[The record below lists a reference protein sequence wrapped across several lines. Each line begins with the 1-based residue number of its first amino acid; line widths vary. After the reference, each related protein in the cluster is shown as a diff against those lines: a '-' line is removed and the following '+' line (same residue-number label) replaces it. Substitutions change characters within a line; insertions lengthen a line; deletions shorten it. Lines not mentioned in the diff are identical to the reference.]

1 MSLAKGIGA
10 MKDAQKRIQASMQSS
25 GGRYVGI
32 GDQESFLFRFMIDE
46 DGITNGYFHRVP
58 MEQNDRSWT
67 QDVPCLGDGCP
78 YCASDDSKISKRS
91 YKFLTWI
98 WVYYRLH
105 TKADEEGKWEP
116 VEKDDGTF
124 YKESLEKPMILKQGY
139 YFSRLL
145 TAIYAKYGTLI
156 DRDYECIRNGTGLD
170 TSYSLF
176 PEDKRPMSKKVK
188 AATKELEDIDGII
201 EGSNQNLT
209 PASKPREKVGEEEG
223 EEGYSEEPF

>member
-10 MKDAQKRIQASMQSS
+10 MKEAQKRIQASMQSS
-25 GGRYVGI
+25 GGRYIGI
-32 GDQESFLFRFMIDE
+32 GDQESFVFRFMADE
-46 DGITNGYFHRVP
+46 DGVVNGYFHRVP

-67 QDVPCLGDGCP
+67 QDVPCLGDDCP
-78 YCASDDSKISKRS
+78 YCKSEDTKISKKS
-91 YKFLTWI
+91 YKFLTWA

-116 VEKDDGTF
+116 VEKDEATF
-124 YKESLEKPMILKQGY
+124 YKEPIDKPMILKQGY

-145 TAIYAKYGTLI
+145 TAIYAKYGTLV

-176 PEDKRPMSKKVK
+176 PEDKKPVSKKIK
-188 AATKELEDIDGII
+188 AAIKELEDLDGII

-209 PASKPREKVGEEEG
+209 PIKPKEKVKDEDEE
-223 EEGYSEEPF
+223 YSEEPF